1 MKKFYFTLLCLIL
14 CFCTFGFVGCG
25 DSDYSKADID
35 ALYTTMKTS
44 DATKQFFD
52 GNFLKVDFD
61 DEKINLDATDKSY
74 IFPQVY
80 GYYLTSSS
88 NLLSTVVDRV
98 GKISYVVKNFSQD
111 KLNSIYTKL
120 SAVNGSLK
128 NLAEQKFVYERS
140 KGNLHYKNVISS
152 YNSLINNLYSLNKT
166 FANYYFVDSMGKA
179 DFSKTNLTDSNV
191 RDMLNYQLLNIS
203 KVSFNYELLNFM
215 YTNPLGEVATWY
227 NSTVSL
233 KNYIELSIA
242 TLNKLKNANDLA
254 SHIGTNSTNILNLFA
269 SMQRQEKEFEQEY
282 TNFYQSIKAFNVKEY
297 FSSTNKSAYIENCSN
312 KEQSY
317 FNIINNF
324 LNGRYLAFTDGLT
337 DVLSYM

>member
-1 MKKFYFTLLCLIL
+1 MKKIYFTFLCLIL

-25 DSDYSKADID
+25 DANYTKADID

-44 DATKQFFD
+44 EKTKQFFD
-52 GNFLKVDFD
+52 GNYLKIEFD
-61 DEKINLDATDKSY
+61 DEKLTLDATDKSY

-80 GYYLTSSS
+80 NYYLISSS

-111 KLNSIYTKL
+111 KLNNIYTKM
-120 SAVNGSLK
+120 SAVNSSLK
-128 NLAEQKFVYERS
+128 NIAEQKFVYETS
-140 KGNLHYKNVISS
+140 EGNLHYKNVISS

-166 FANYYFVDSMGKA
+166 FASYYFVDSMGKA
-179 DFSKTNLTDSNV
+179 DFSKTSLTDSNV

-215 YTNPLGEVATWY
+215 YSNPLGEIATWY
-227 NSTVSL
+227 ESTSSL
-233 KNYIELSIA
+233 KNYITLSIS
-242 TLNKLKNANDLA
+242 TLNKLKNTNDLA
-254 SHIGTNSTNILNLFA
+254 SHIGTNSTSVLNLFA
-269 SMQRQEKEFEQEY
+269 SMQKQEKEFEQEY
-282 TNFYQSIKAFNVKEY
+282 NNFYKSVKAFNVKEY
-297 FSSTNKSAYIENCSN
+297 FSSPNKGAYIENCSD

-324 LNGRYLAFTDGLT
+324 LNGRYLAFTSGLN